1 MVRKL
6 EQEISYLKY
15 ELAMH
20 DTLNNRSQ
28 ISYEPLSEQQR
39 YEIKQQVR
47 AYLDSRLDELDVS
60 TCTRSCK
67 YTCTVILIIIIML
80 YIN

>member
-60 TCTRSCK
+60 TRARSCK